1 MMAAIPIKIE
11 PLTRAAFKPFGE
23 VIETLGSEM
32 RLINGG
38 STERFHD
45 LMTVDAAHEG
55 GKPIVSIFRGQPFA
69 LPISIKMVERHPLG
83 SQAFIPMG
91 KFPFLV
97 VVAEDADGTPK
108 APRAF
113 FATGGQGVNY
123 GRNVWHHP
131 LLSLSLVC
139 DFVVIDRAGP
149 GNNLQEY
156 FYAGEGFT
164 AVQS

>member
-1 MMAAIPIKIE
+1 MPASKIQIE
-11 PLTRAAFKPFGE
+11 PLTKATFAPFGDVVE
-23 VIETLGSEM
+23 IKGAEL
-32 RLINGG
+32 RIINGG

-45 LMTVDAAHEG
+45 LMFIDVSPESGH
-55 GKPIVSIFRGQPFA
+55 PIVSIFRGQPFA

-91 KFPFLV
+91 KFPFLI
-97 VVAEDADGTPK
+97 VVAEDIDGTPK

-113 FATGGQGVNY
+113 LATGGQGVNY

-131 LLSLSLVC
+131 LLSLDAVC
-139 DFVVIDRAGP
+139 DFIVIDRSGP

-156 FYAGEGFT
+156 FYPSEGFT
-164 AVQS
+164 VAQS